1 MKTQPASRELPDPRG
16 DYAGS
21 LVFEKTG
28 KLEYVQHFLG
38 HADLKRR
45 WNGTI
50 ICSEKRLVLDIA
62 DFALPVKVAVAA

>member
-1 MKTQPASRELPDPRG
+1 V
-16 DYAGS
+16 Y
-21 LVFEKTG
+21 EKTG

>member
-1 MKTQPASRELPDPRG
+1 V
-16 DYAGS
+16 Y
-21 LVFEKTG
+21 EKTG

-50 ICSEKRLVLDIA
+50 ICSEKRRRSTWPILLYR
-62 DFALPVKVAVAA
+62 